1 MKKITVK
8 ICNGTTCFVMG
19 SSKFQDFEDRIPQKY
34 RKFVDVRGQ
43 SCLDLCKNNEYSKS
57 PYVMVDDEVISE
69 ADVEKVLQV
78 IEQKLFKNNFGENN
92 EK

>member
-19 SSKFQDFEDRIPQKY
+19 SSKFQDFEDRIPQKQ
-34 RKFVDVRGQ
+34 RGFVDVRAQ
-43 SCLDLCKNNEYSKS
+43 SCLNLCQNNEYSRS

-69 ADVEKVLQV
+69 ADVEKVLHV
-78 IEQKLFKNNFGENN
+78 IEKKLLENTSGDHN